1 MSLLLVPCLVL
12 AYPPLNMPQYNG
24 SADKKE
30 INPNLKDSTMKWP
43 GINAASITAAVTSGA
58 LVVSAVLPH
67 GRVDGMKLCPIFHA
81 TGHECPFCGMS
92 RGFVAITH
100 FDISSALDFNPGS
113 PLIYVSFVYLLTTS
127 IQALRNGE
135 TQLKPVPKPLYF
147 AWLLP
152 TLLVF
157 SYMFYVRIVDV
168 WIL

>member
-1 MSLLLVPCLVL
+1 MS
-12 AYPPLNMPQYNG
+12 YYNG

-30 INPNLKDSTMKWP
+30 INLNLKDSTMKWP

-58 LVVSAVLPH
+58 LVVSAALPH

-100 FDISSALDFNPGS
+100 FDVPSALEFNPGS
-113 PLIYVSFVYLLTTS
+113 PLIYAAFVYLLWAS

-135 TQLKPVPKPLYF
+135 KQLKPINKSLYMGWLVPS
-147 AWLLP
+147 
-152 TLLVF
+152 LLVF

>member
-1 MSLLLVPCLVL
+1 MSH
-12 AYPPLNMPQYNG
+12 YNNY
-24 SADKKE
+24 ADKKD
-30 INPNLKDSTMKWP
+30 INRKLNLASMKWP

-100 FDISSALDFNPGS
+100 FDIPSALDFNPGS
-113 PLIYVSFVYLLTTS
+113 PLIYASFVYLLYTS

-135 TQLKPVPKPLYF
+135 TQLKPVPKTLYL

>member
-1 MSLLLVPCLVL
+1 
-12 AYPPLNMPQYNG
+12 
-24 SADKKE
+24 
-30 INPNLKDSTMKWP
+30 MKWP

>member
-1 MSLLLVPCLVL
+1 MSH
-12 AYPPLNMPQYNG
+12 YNNY
-24 SADKKE
+24 ADKKD
-30 INPNLKDSTMKWP
+30 INRKLNLASMKWP

-100 FDISSALDFNPGS
+100 FDIPSALDFNPGS
-113 PLIYVSFVYLLTTS
+113 PLIYASFVYLLYTS

-135 TQLKPVPKPLYF
+135 TQLKPVPKPLYL

-157 SYMFYVRIVDV
+157 SYMFYVRIVNV